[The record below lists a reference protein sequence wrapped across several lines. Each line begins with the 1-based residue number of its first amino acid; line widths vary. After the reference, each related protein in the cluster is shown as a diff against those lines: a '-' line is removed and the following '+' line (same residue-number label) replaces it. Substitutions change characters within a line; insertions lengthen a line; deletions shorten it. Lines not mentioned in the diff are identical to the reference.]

1 MDGGLQGHNVLPQN
15 KISGHSIQ
23 NYAQYCYDCL
33 SSGNF
38 PGLLHETMRIIDYNK
53 NNPGYEL
60 FKKENLVH
68 IYILFSSVWKP
79 DPYSWRGEEPLYQVI
94 KK

>member
-1 MDGGLQGHNVLPQN
+1 MEAYKGHNVLPQN
-15 KISGHSIQ
+15 KIGGHSIQ
-23 NYAQYCYDCL
+23 NYAQYCYDHL

-38 PGLLHETMRIIDYNK
+38 LGLLHETMRIIACNT

-68 IYILFSSVWKP
+68 VCIYIILFSL
-79 DPYSWRGEEPLYQVI
+79 ET
-94 KK
+94 